1 MDLPCNKNRLVY
13 TDLIL
18 KCTLVNLLVRE
29 TRCRPRHFCSVQYL
43 QIIFNISWICM
54 IQLNINNRVL
64 KYPPPPPIYDRISLK
79 LTLALKLFLTY
90 VPKV

>member
-1 MDLPCNKNRLVY
+1 MDLPCNKNQLVY

-29 TRCRPRHFCSVQYL
+29 TRCRPHHFCSVQYL
-43 QIIFNISWICM
+43 QIIFNISWICK

-64 KYPPPPPIYDRISLK
+64 KYPPPPLPPLRPYFIKINSCVKIIS
-79 LTLALKLFLTY
+79 Y
-90 VPKV
+90 ICP